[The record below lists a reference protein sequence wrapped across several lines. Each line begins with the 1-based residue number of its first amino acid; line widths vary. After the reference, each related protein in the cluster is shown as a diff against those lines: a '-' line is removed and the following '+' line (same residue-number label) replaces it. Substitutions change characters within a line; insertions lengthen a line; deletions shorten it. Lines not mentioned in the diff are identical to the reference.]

1 MTSTALPAHE
11 SIFVGVRDPFHTS
24 AVQRRAPC
32 RVGRLRSCSGRRRS
46 LMKMSH
52 VIASLPFLILFA
64 FQPAAA
70 TGPDQTALAQSISTF
85 IEGVRTSDLAKV
97 KSTTVQGYRAGDQPK
112 YAILSRLG
120 QVTDV
125 DLGDERR
132 FSQQTIVEAEVRH
145 ANGASSWTF
154 SIQAGSRIVAAEM
167 TSASVYGAR
176 AAATSAKTTTGGP
189 ARYHHR
195 RYSGGYRRPV
205 VLSCESSPSSC
216 NQDARL
222 VEFFYATDRNIK
234 ITNNVS
240 TLDTNAPRSGILTYG
255 VAGVRIPEDHEP
267 GKIEL
272 PSEWHFLSFDYKA
285 ATDETKHFSI
295 KRLAATSYEDWKDLV
310 KRQADQS
317 ENRALIFVHGFNT
330 GFEDALYR
338 NAQIVWDLQYQ
349 GVSVLFSWSSK
360 GKVRDYGYDQDSADI
375 AQAEFVELLT
385 RLHESG
391 IEHIDIIAHSMG
403 NRVVLPALDQ
413 LATGSSPVRV
423 RQLVMAAPDVARD
436 KFMIQLPLAQKIV
449 AGSTLYASSADKAL
463 IASAE
468 LADFPRAGMV
478 SANGPVLL
486 PNLDTI
492 DVTAIGDEILGLN
505 HTVFATNRAVMD
517 DLKLL
522 LINGMKL
529 PRLAQVRKFPEPP
542 QPSTYW
548 KYK

>member
-1 MTSTALPAHE
+1 
-11 SIFVGVRDPFHTS
+11 
-24 AVQRRAPC
+24 
-32 RVGRLRSCSGRRRS
+32 
-46 LMKMSH
+46 MKMH
-52 VIASLPFLILFA
+52 FIASLSFLILFTLQSDA
-64 FQPAAA
+64 LHAANDA
-70 TGPDQTALAQSISTF
+70 DRTALEQNISKF
-85 IEGVRTSDLAKV
+85 VEGIRTSDLAKV
-97 KSTTVQGYRAGDQPK
+97 KSATSRGYRPDGQPQ

-125 DLGDERR
+125 ELGEERR
-132 FSQQTIVEAEVRH
+132 LSKQTIIEAEVRH
-145 ANGASSWTF
+145 ASGASSWNF
-154 SIQAGSRIVAAEM
+154 SIQDGSRILAAEM
-167 TSASVYGAR
+167 TSADVYGA
-176 AAATSAKTTTGGP
+176 KTPTAPSKVTTKHST
-189 ARYHHR
+189 RYHR
-195 RYSGGYRRPV
+195 RYSSGYRRPV
-205 VLSCESSPSSC
+205 VVQSCESAPSSC
-216 NQDARL
+216 NLDARL

-272 PSEWHFLSFDYKA
+272 PSEWHFIGFDYKS
-285 ATDETKHFSI
+285 ATDEQKHFSI
-295 KRLAATSYEDWKDLV
+295 KRLAATSYDDWKDLI

-375 AQAEFVELLT
+375 AQPEFVELLT
-385 RLHESG
+385 KLHDSG

-403 NRVVLPALDQ
+403 NRVVLPALGQ
-413 LATGSSPVRV
+413 LATGSNPVRV

-449 AGSTLYASSADKAL
+449 DGATLYASSADKAL

-542 QPSTYW
+542 QPPSYW
-548 KYK
+548 KYQ

>member
-1 MTSTALPAHE
+1 
-11 SIFVGVRDPFHTS
+11 
-24 AVQRRAPC
+24 
-32 RVGRLRSCSGRRRS
+32 
-46 LMKMSH
+46 MKLSYFS
-52 VIASLPFLILFA
+52 ASLSFLILFNLQTA
-64 FQPAAA
+64 ALHAA
-70 TGPDQTALAQSISTF
+70 TDPQRNALERNISTF
-85 IEGVRTSDLAKV
+85 VEGVRTSDPAKV
-97 KSTTVQGYRAGDQPK
+97 KSATSEGYRPGDQPK
-112 YAILSRLG
+112 YAILPQLG

-125 DLGDERR
+125 AIADERP
-132 FSQQTIVEAEVRH
+132 FSKYTIVEAMVRH
-145 ANGASSWTF
+145 DRGVSSWKF
-154 SIQAGSRIVAAEM
+154 SIQDKTRILAAEL
-167 TSASVYGAR
+167 TNATAYGANTATASSKSATKR
-176 AAATSAKTTTGGP
+176 AA
-189 ARYHHR
+189 RYR
-195 RYSGGYRRPV
+195 RHYSSGYRRSV
-205 VLSCESSPSSC
+205 VSSCEQSPSSC

-240 TLDTNAPRSGILTYG
+240 TLDSTAPRSGVLTYG
-255 VAGVRIPEDHEP
+255 VAGVRIPEDHEL

-272 PSEWHFLSFDYKA
+272 PSEWHFLSFDYKST
-285 ATDETKHFSI
+285 TDDTKHFSI
-295 KRLAATSYEDWKDLV
+295 KRLAATSYDDWRDLI

-338 NAQIVWDLQYQ
+338 NAQIVWDLHYQ

-360 GKVRDYGYDQDSADI
+360 GSVRDYGYDQDSADI

-385 RLHESG
+385 KLHESG

-413 LATGSSPVRV
+413 LATAANPVRV

-436 KFMIQLPLAQKIV
+436 KFIIQLPLAQKIV
-449 AGSTLYASSADKAL
+449 EGATLYASSADKAL

-468 LADFPRAGMV
+468 LADFPRAGTV

-522 LINGMKL
+522 LIDGMKL
-529 PRLAQVRKFPEPP
+529 PRLSQVRKFPEPP
-542 QPSTYW
+542 LASTYW
-548 KYK
+548 KYQ

>member
-1 MTSTALPAHE
+1 
-11 SIFVGVRDPFHTS
+11 
-24 AVQRRAPC
+24 
-32 RVGRLRSCSGRRRS
+32 
-46 LMKMSH
+46 MKISH
-52 VIASLPFLILFA
+52 FIASLSWLLLFTLQSDA
-64 FQPAAA
+64 LLAA
-70 TGPDQTALAQSISTF
+70 TGADQTALEQNISNF
-85 IEGVRTSDLAKV
+85 VEGIRTSDFAKV
-97 KSTTVQGYRAGDQPK
+97 KSATAQGYRPDAQPQ

-125 DLGDERR
+125 EVGDERR
-132 FSQQTIVEAEVRH
+132 LSKQTIVEVEVRH
-145 ANGASSWTF
+145 AGGISSWNF
-154 SIQAGSRIVAAEM
+154 SIQDGSRILAAEL
-167 TSASVYGAR
+167 TSADVYGAK
-176 AAATSAKTTTGGP
+176 TSTAPAKKGSGW
-189 ARYHHR
+189 HHR
-195 RYSGGYRRPV
+195 QYSSVRQNRTV
-205 VLSCESSPSSC
+205 VQSCELSPSSC
-216 NQDARL
+216 NQDPRL
-222 VEFFYATDRNIK
+222 VEFFFATDRNIK

-240 TLDTNAPRSGILTYG
+240 TLDTDAPRSGILSYG
-255 VAGVRIPEDHEP
+255 VAGIRIPEDHEP
-267 GKIEL
+267 GQIEL
-272 PSEWHFLSFDYKA
+272 PSEWHFLSFDYKS

-295 KRLAATSYEDWKDLV
+295 KRLATTSYDDWKELV

-317 ENRALIFVHGFNT
+317 QNRALIFVHGFNT

-360 GKVRDYGYDQDSADI
+360 GKVRDYNYDQDSADI
-375 AQAEFVELLT
+375 AQAEFAELLT
-385 RLHESG
+385 TLRDSG
-391 IEHIDIIAHSMG
+391 IEHIDIIVHSMG

-413 LATGSSPVRV
+413 LAQRSNPVRV

-449 AGSTLYASSADKAL
+449 EGATLYASSVDKAL

-468 LADFPRAGMV
+468 LNDFPRAGMV
-478 SANGPVLL
+478 FANGPVLL

-529 PRLAQVRKFPEPP
+529 PRLSQVRKFPEPP
-542 QPSTYW
+542 LASAYW
-548 KYK
+548 KYQ